1 MVPTEQKESAM
12 HKVGDIVYKSD
23 GRQFNC
29 GQIVRIIGNKSMVN
43 FNGMVVTVLTKH
55 LITKAQ
61 IRKNRV

>member
-1 MVPTEQKESAM
+1 M